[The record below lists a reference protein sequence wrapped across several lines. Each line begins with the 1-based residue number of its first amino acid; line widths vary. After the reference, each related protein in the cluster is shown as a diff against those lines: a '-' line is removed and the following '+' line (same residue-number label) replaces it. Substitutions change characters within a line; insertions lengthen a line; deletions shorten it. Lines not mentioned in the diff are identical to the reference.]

1 VLGQLRVAGVV
12 QGVGKGSGQTDG
24 FIELADGQ

>member
-1 VLGQLRVAGVV
+1 VLGQHRVAGGV
-12 QGVGKGSGQTDG
+12 QGVGNGSGQTDV